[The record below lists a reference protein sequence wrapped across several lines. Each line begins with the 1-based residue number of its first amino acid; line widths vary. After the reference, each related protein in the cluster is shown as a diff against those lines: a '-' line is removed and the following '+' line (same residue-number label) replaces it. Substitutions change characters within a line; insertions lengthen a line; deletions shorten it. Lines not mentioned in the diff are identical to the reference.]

1 MIRKVLRNAGFN
13 VVGVVLPA
21 LVGILSVPILLNN
34 IGTDRLGVFTLA
46 LGLIGFAGIFDLGLG
61 RALTHTVATATG
73 KGRPLAVIA
82 GHVRR
87 TLPIVLLMGMA
98 WGAVLWMVARPL
110 VREVFQLQGSLAVES
125 GLGIRWLAMAI
136 PALLVSTSLIGIL
149 EGLQKFAMVNLLR
162 APLGAMTFLVPALTS
177 FVFQDVGHVIASLVA
192 VRLIGLTLWL
202 VLLFRALPM
211 FGADPGDRLG
221 GGEMWRFTGWLTV
234 SNLVGP
240 LMVHADR
247 FYLAA
252 VFPPATVA
260 YYTVPLDTLFRTT
273 SLPLAGMNVVF
284 PALAHAGTSSRDAGR
299 MIRYAT
305 WAMLGLWAL
314 PLTVVALLLNG
325 LLSLWLGQEFASE
338 ALTISQWLL
347 LGVMINGF
355 AHIPYALLQSAGR
368 ADLTAKLHVAE
379 LPFYGVLIVL
389 LVQGYGILGA
399 ALAWTT
405 RVLFDT
411 VMLYWLAHRHFSERR
426 EQLSL
431 SAGMATA
438 ATLALFVI
446 NII

>member
-1 MIRKVLRNAGFN
+1 MIRKVIRNVGFN
-13 VVGVVLPA
+13 VIGVMLPTIVGV
-21 LVGILSVPILLNN
+21 LSVPILLNN

-98 WGAVLWMVARPL
+98 WGAILWMSARPL
-110 VREVFQLQGSLAVES
+110 AEEVFQLQDSLAAES
-125 GLGIRWLAMAI
+125 ELGIRWLALAI
-136 PALLVSTSLIGIL
+136 PVLLVSTSLIGTL
-149 EGLQKFAMVNLLR
+149 EGLQRFALVNLLR
-162 APLGAMTFLVPALTS
+162 VPLGAMAFLVPALTS

-192 VRLIGLTLWL
+192 VRLLGLILWL

-211 FGADPGDRLG
+211 FAPEAGERIA

-252 VFPPATVA
+252 IFPPAIVA
-260 YYTVPLDTLFRTT
+260 YYTVPLDTLFRAS
-273 SLPLAGMNVVF
+273 SLPQAGMNAVF
-284 PALAHAGTSSRDAGR
+284 PALAHAGISSRDSGR

-314 PLTVVALLLNG
+314 PLTSVALLMNG
-325 LLSLWLGQEFASE
+325 LLSLWLGQEFASA

-347 LGVMINGF
+347 IGVMVNGF
-355 AHIPYALLQSAGR
+355 ANIPYAMLQSAGR
-368 ADLTAKLHVAE
+368 ADLTAKLHVIE
-379 LPFYGVLIVL
+379 LPLYGALIVL

-399 ALAWTT
+399 ALAWTA
-405 RVLFDT
+405 RALFDT
-411 VMLYWLAHRHFSERR
+411 VMLYWLTHRHFSERR

-431 SAGMATA
+431 SAGMAA
-438 ATLALFVI
+438 AAAVALFVI